1 MTDPLI
7 RRGLILVT
15 VLACLTT
22 VVSASPSI
30 AYVDVGKDPQEGISF
45 DIRSSRRWVAHTDE
59 GRRLVVTVRMYHPGA
74 PFNSW
79 SFRIFLDSR
88 GAHRP
93 DFYVFT
99 DGSDGPYICEVH
111 KYGGSHPMVS
121 SCEVRV
127 NDPAGVEVIRVRVTA
142 RDVRP
147 DKHIRWR
154 IFAPPLVDD
163 TTERAPDQGW
173 YD

>member
-1 MTDPLI
+1 MTDPLL
-7 RRGLILVT
+7 RRGLILAT

-22 VVSASPSI
+22 LVSASPSI
-30 AYVDVGKDPQEGISF
+30 AYVDVGKDPQEGSEF
-45 DIRSSRRWVAHTDE
+45 DIRSTRRWVGHTDE
-59 GRRLVVTVRMYHPGA
+59 GRRLVVTARLYGLA
-74 PFNSW
+74 PFNSF
-79 SFRIFLDSR
+79 SFRVILDSR
-88 GAHRP
+88 GARRP
-93 DFYVFT
+93 DFYVYA
-99 DGSDGPYICEVH
+99 DNSSGLNICEVH

-127 NDPAGVEVIRVRVTA
+127 NDPVGVKVIRVRVTA

-173 YD
+173 YP